1 MKGQERQMLRVG
13 LIGDYD
19 PQVKAHTVT
28 LKAIALAAADL
39 GCDVDIRWLQTPSL
53 VKDAEQRLAECQVFW
68 AVPNTPY
75 ASMEGALNGIRFAR
89 EHGVPLLGTCG
100 GFQHMLIEYARAV
113 LGLTDADHAESNP
126 SATTLA
132 VTPLACSVND
142 LSETFYL
149 TPGSRVANIYG
160 KAEIVEQYGICNY
173 GLNVALR
180 SEFEQHGLRVSGVD
194 GNGEVRIVEL
204 EGHPFFIGTLFQP
217 QRAAYKEIVHPLIR
231 AWFQAAL

>member
-1 MKGQERQMLRVG
+1 MLRVG

-19 PQVKAHTVT
+19 PQVKAHAVT
-28 LKAIALAAADL
+28 LKAIALAAVDL
-39 GCDVDIRWLQTPSL
+39 SCEVELRWLQTPSL
-53 VKDAEQRLAECQVFW
+53 VAEDAEQRLAECQVLW

-75 ASMEGALNGIRFAR
+75 ESMEGAINGIRFAR

-113 LGLTDADHAESNP
+113 LGLADADHAEANP
-126 SATTLA
+126 TATTLA
-132 VTPLACSVND
+132 VTLLACSVNE

-149 TPGSRVANIYG
+149 TPGSQTAAIYG
-160 KAEIVEQYGICNY
+160 KNEVVEQYGICNY
-173 GLNVALR
+173 GLNSAFR
-180 SEFEQHGLRVSGVD
+180 AEFEQHGLRVSGVD

-204 EGHPFFIGTLFQP
+204 EKHPFFIGTLFQP

-231 AWFQAAL
+231 AWLQMAL

>member
-1 MKGQERQMLRVG
+1 MLRVG

-28 LKAIALAAADL
+28 LKALALAAVDL
-39 GCDVDIRWLQTPSL
+39 GCEVELRWLQTPSL
-53 VKDAEQRLAECQVFW
+53 VEEDAEQRLAGCQVLW

-75 ASMEGALNGIRFAR
+75 KSMEGAINGIRFAR
-89 EHGVPLLGTCG
+89 EHGIPLLGTCG

-113 LGLTDADHAESNP
+113 LGLVDADHAESNP
-126 SATTLA
+126 TAATLA
-132 VTPLACSVND
+132 VTLLACSVND

-149 TPGSRVANIYG
+149 TPGSQVAAIYG
-160 KAEIVEQYGICNY
+160 KNETVEQYGICNY
-173 GLNVALR
+173 GLNSAFR
-180 SEFEQHGLRVSGVD
+180 EEFEQHGLHASGVD

-217 QRAAYKEIVHPLIR
+217 QRAAYKDIVHPLIR
-231 AWFQAAL
+231 AWLQMAL

>member
-1 MKGQERQMLRVG
+1 MLRVG

-28 LKAIALAAADL
+28 LKAIALAAEDL
-39 GCDVDIRWLQTPSL
+39 GCEVELRWLQTPSL
-53 VKDAEQRLAECQVFW
+53 VEEDAEQRLAECQVFW
-68 AVPNTPY
+68 AIPNTPY
-75 ASMEGALNGIRFAR
+75 ESMEGAINGIRFAR

-113 LGLTDADHAESNP
+113 LGLSDADHAESNP
-126 SATTLA
+126 TAATLA
-132 VTPLACSVND
+132 VTPLACSVNE

-149 TPGSRVANIYG
+149 TPGSQTAAIYG
-160 KAEIVEQYGICNY
+160 KNEVVEQYGICNY
-173 GLNVALR
+173 GLNSAFR
-180 SEFEQHGLRVSGVD
+180 AEFEQHGMRVSGVD

-217 QRAAYKEIVHPLIR
+217 QRAAYKDIVHPLIR
-231 AWFQAAL
+231 AWLQMAL

>member
-1 MKGQERQMLRVG
+1 MLRVG

-28 LKAIALAAADL
+28 LKAIALAAEDL
-39 GCDVDIRWLQTPSL
+39 GYDVDIRWLQTPSL
-53 VKDAEQRLAECQVFW
+53 VKDAEQRLAECQVLW

-75 ASMEGALNGIRFAR
+75 DSMEGALNGIRFAR

-113 LGLTDADHAESNP
+113 LGLADADHAESNP
-126 SATTLA
+126 AATTLA
-132 VTPLACSVND
+132 VTPLACSVNE

-160 KAEIVEQYGICNY
+160 TTEVVEQYGICNY

-204 EGHPFFIGTLFQP
+204 EEHPFFIGTLFQP
-217 QRAAYKEIVHPLIR
+217 QRAAFKEIVHPLIR
-231 AWFQAAL
+231 AWLQAAL